1 MPMIK
6 MFRIFQV
13 PKFNRT
19 NEPELM
25 LQSCNYLHVR
35 GHRNFIDYTV
45 FIGCWFVPKYM
56 QFSC

>member
-1 MPMIK
+1 